1 MQLLTCL
8 WSNFINICIFGNRM
22 DFHFNSPEKKI
33 AVFHNDPLQK
43 FFLYVWFQISLPVSL
58 PLLPHQSLNDWSSA
72 SLLCFFI
79 RMNVCVC
86 VCVCVCVW
94 LSYVQLFV
102 TPWTVA
108 CQAPCPWNSPGKSNE
123 VGRHFLHH
131 GIFLTQGL
139 NPVSCIEGRFFT
151 TWATREAH
159 KNEQSTLK
167 ECFLFLHIIV
177 FTESKQ
183 KD

>member
-33 AVFHNDPLQK
+33 ALFHNDPLWN

-58 PLLPHQSLNDWSSA
+58 PLLPHQSLNDWSST

-86 VCVCVCVW
+86 GCVCVTQSCPTLCDTMDCSLPGSSVPGILQARVMKW
-94 LSYVQLFV
+94 VDISFAMGFSW
-102 TPWTVA
+102 PRDWTQFLA
-108 CQAPCPWNSPGKSNE
+108 LKADSLPPEPPGKLIRMNSP
-123 VGRHFLHH
+123 
-131 GIFLTQGL
+131 
-139 NPVSCIEGRFFT
+139 P
-151 TWATREAH
+151 
-159 KNEQSTLK
+159 
-167 ECFLFLHIIV
+167 
-177 FTESKQ
+177 
-183 KD
+183 